1 MFNNVAFDVVTG
13 LVLVYLLYSLMVTLL
28 GEYISNKLGLRARIL
43 RIAVER
49 MLNDGYYE
57 KVADKNRPLGPFF
70 RWLRRN
76 FLYEDSAFD
85 STFAGK
91 FYAHPSIKFLS
102 RVEKQYGNFFS
113 LTKPSYI
120 SADYFSDALINLL
133 KDKGVG
139 ETDAEKIRYNLT
151 ANTYEIQQETLKYI
165 TELFNSGND
174 LETFG
179 EKLKGWYNE
188 TMDRAN
194 GWYKRKLQ
202 LVLIVLAFFIAAAFN
217 LDSIRLAKIL
227 SKDKDARRQMVELS
241 LAAAKDSTALKNLI
255 NKNDTLKLNSNIST
269 LSKDIGDANMLLG
282 MGWQLSGKSKRDS
295 DFVDSVSDPV
305 RYKSLFSNYEKFN
318 TLKKTVPR
326 KLKSQRDNLD
336 ATNSRKGEL
345 EILRLDSQILSID
358 TTDLKFASNK
368 KAILAARNTLKKSQ
382 YQLKKDSIIVS
393 NDIKRFEQL
402 GATFLNETFIHA
414 DFVKPNVDK
423 DKKVK
428 SFTIYGTRK
437 LNLYENI
444 SLLNKSIFS
453 NFFGLFITALALSL
467 GAPFWFDILNIV
479 VSIRGVGIKPEEK
492 KTTETP
498 SKPTTTNATG
508 NGGNKTSTS
517 QTSSKAILALEE
529 FKQRIKDEPGL
540 VSVTLRSDE
549 SSIDVLLNKGSIEA
563 WSEKYGPTHKLAN
576 DEFAIMIS
584 YKEA

>member
-43 RIAVER
+43 RVALER

-57 KVADKNRPLGPFF
+57 KIADKNRTFGPFF

-76 FLYEDSAFD
+76 FLYEDKAFD

-91 FYAHPSIKFLS
+91 FYANPSIKFLS

-139 ETDAEKIRYNLT
+139 ETDAEKIRYNLI

-165 TELFNSGND
+165 TELFDSND
-174 LETFG
+174 LEIFR

-188 TMDRAN
+188 TMDRAT

-202 LVLIVLAFFIAAAFN
+202 LVLVVLGFFIAAAFN

-241 LAAAKDSTALKNLI
+241 LAASKDSTALKNLI
-255 NKNDTLKLNSNIST
+255 NKNDTLNLNSNINT
-269 LSKDIGDANMLLG
+269 LSKDISDANILLG

-295 DFVDSVSDPV
+295 DFVDSESDSL
-305 RYKSLFSNYEKFN
+305 RFKSIDIAYNEFN
-318 TLKKTVPR
+318 RQRKNINEILKRRILNMDTISSQKDSLQMLELETKILSGDKTGKLDSLKKVTDSVSANFKNMQI
-326 KLKSQRDNLD
+326 KLL
-336 ATNSRKGEL
+336 
-345 EILRLDSQILSID
+345 
-358 TTDLKFASNK
+358 
-368 KAILAARNTLKKSQ
+368 
-382 YQLKKDSIIVS
+382 KDSINIS
-393 NDIKRFEQL
+393 KSTRLARQL
-402 GATFLNETFIHA
+402 EATFLKETFIYA
-414 DFVKPNVDK
+414 DSVRCSDK
-423 DKKVK
+423 DKKNNK
-428 SFTIYGTRK
+428 RFTIYGTRK
-437 LNLYENI
+437 LDLSENT
-444 SLLNKSIFS
+444 SLLIKNIFT

-467 GAPFWFDILNIV
+467 GAPFWFDILNKV

-492 KTTETP
+492 KTAETP
-498 SKPTTTNATG
+498 AKPAATNGTS
-508 NGGNKTSTS
+508 NSGNKTSHS
-517 QTSSKAILALEE
+517 PTSSKAILALEQ
-529 FKQRIKDEPGL
+529 FKQLIKNEPGL
-540 VSVTLRSDE
+540 VSVGLNADAN
-549 SSIDVLLNKGSIEA
+549 SIDVLLNKGLVTT
-563 WSEKYGPTHKLAN
+563 WSDKYGPSHKLVN

>member
-43 RIAVER
+43 RVALER

-57 KVADKNRPLGPFF
+57 KIADKNRTFGPFF

-76 FLYEDSAFD
+76 FLYEDKAFD

-91 FYAHPSIKFLS
+91 FYANPSIKFLS

-139 ETDAEKIRYNLT
+139 ETDAEKIRYNLI

-165 TELFNSGND
+165 TELFDSND
-174 LETFG
+174 LEIFR

-188 TMDRAN
+188 TMDRAT

-202 LVLIVLAFFIAAAFN
+202 LVLIVLGFFIAAAFN

-255 NKNDTLKLNSNIST
+255 NKNDTLNLNSNINT
-269 LSKDIGDANMLLG
+269 LSKDIADANILLG

-295 DFVDSVSDPV
+295 DFVDSESDSL
-305 RYKSLFSNYEKFN
+305 RFKSIDIAYSEFN
-318 TLKKTVPR
+318 RQRKNINEILKRRIVGMEAISSQKDSLQMLELETKILTGDKTGKLDSLKKVTASVSANFKNTQI
-326 KLKSQRDNLD
+326 KLL
-336 ATNSRKGEL
+336 
-345 EILRLDSQILSID
+345 
-358 TTDLKFASNK
+358 
-368 KAILAARNTLKKSQ
+368 
-382 YQLKKDSIIVS
+382 KDSVNIS
-393 NDIKRFEQL
+393 KSTRHAQQL
-402 GATFLNETFIHA
+402 EATFLKETFIYA
-414 DFVKPNVDK
+414 DSVRCSDK
-423 DKKVK
+423 DKKNNK
-428 SFTIYGTRK
+428 RFTIYGTRK
-437 LNLYENI
+437 LDLSENT
-444 SLLNKSIFS
+444 SLLIKNIFN

-467 GAPFWFDILNIV
+467 GAPFWFDILNKV
-479 VSIRGVGIKPEEK
+479 VSIRGVGKHPQNRRQLMVQAIPEIKHPLHQLHQK
-492 KTTETP
+492 
-498 SKPTTTNATG
+498 
-508 NGGNKTSTS
+508 
-517 QTSSKAILALEE
+517 
-529 FKQRIKDEPGL
+529 
-540 VSVTLRSDE
+540 RS
-549 SSIDVLLNKGSIEA
+549 LHLNSLN
-563 WSEKYGPTHKLAN
+563 S
-576 DEFAIMIS
+576 
-584 YKEA
+584 